1 MDYVLPNNPQG
12 DQMHRIP
19 VLIQICS
26 CDFLKI
32 NYDVVVISYHWISLL
47 TKIATKYSITS
58 EISVILWA
66 THIFSLKICAANEF
80 QKICLK
86 LFKFYSKNE
95 KERLAT
101 YIYYSI
107 RMKLVF
113 FCSLRKTFSFLRMSV
128 RIYLSSTFYKLLMHF
143 VIIGSHSFD
152 FNLMRKI
159 CVAQTRK
166 KGESAAAVTVH
177 SLNSS

>member
-1 MDYVLPNNPQG
+1 
-12 DQMHRIP
+12 
-19 VLIQICS
+19 
-26 CDFLKI
+26 
-32 NYDVVVISYHWISLL
+32 
-47 TKIATKYSITS
+47 
-58 EISVILWA
+58 
-66 THIFSLKICAANEF
+66 
-80 QKICLK
+80 
-86 LFKFYSKNE
+86 
-95 KERLAT
+95 
-101 YIYYSI
+101 
-107 RMKLVF
+107 MKLVF